1 MVIPVLVH
9 GKGIY
14 DSDAMK
20 MKYTGMVLEGSRIKE
35 MGRFEELSQA
45 YPDVR
50 VMDFSDSYIL
60 PGLVNTHV
68 HLEFT
73 PCRDTYGI
81 YRREDRK
88 ARLARAAEHART
100 LLRSGVTT
108 VRDAGSSM
116 DLVGALSGREAGS
129 EPGTELPRIQAAGMP
144 LTPDGGH
151 LAFLGKTSNST
162 EELIQAVKER
172 KSAGCG
178 CVKLIVSGGQLT
190 PGSIPERDTYSREEI
205 RAAVET
211 AHELGLPTAAHCLTT
226 SSCVNALEAGVDSLE
241 HCACFRRNHR
251 TGLLERCYEPDVME
265 RFCGNNRFFMAGIS
279 NNYHMLDPARDG
291 VKKPDEREAFFL
303 EQEKRE
309 CEIFARLSDLGM
321 RPVIGTDA
329 GCGFTFFHETWL
341 EMELLCRRCGLTP
354 EEVIQAATLEGARAL
369 GLGDFLG
376 MLAPGYEADFIAVER
391 SPLEDIE
398 AFRHVRHVVCRGK
411 IMKQGE

>member
-1 MVIPVLVH
+1 MEIPVLVH

-88 ARLARAAEHART
+88 ARLDRAAEHART

-116 DLVGALSGREAGS
+116 DLAEALSGREAGS
-129 EPGTELPRIQAAGMP
+129 ESKTELPRIQAAGMP

-151 LAFLGKTSNST
+151 LAFLGKTSNGT
-162 EELIQAVKER
+162 EELKQAVKER

-190 PGSIPERDTYSREEI
+190 PGSVPEHDTYSRGEI
-205 RAAVET
+205 QAAVEA

-226 SSCVNALEAGVDSLE
+226 SSYVNAMEAGVDSVE
-241 HCACFRRNHR
+241 HCACFRRNR
-251 TGLLERCYEPDVME
+251 RQGLLERYYEPDVME
-265 RFCGNNRFFMAGIS
+265 AFRGDHRYFMIGIS
-279 NNYHMLDPARDG
+279 NNYHQLDQVREG
-291 VKKPDEREAFFL
+291 VRKPDEREAFLL

-309 CEIFARLSDLGM
+309 CEIFGRLADLGM
-321 RPVIGTDA
+321 RPLVGTDA
-329 GCGFTFFHETWL
+329 GCGYTFLTKPGWRWSFYAGGAALHRRRRFTPPPW
-341 EMELLCRRCGLTP
+341 R
-354 EEVIQAATLEGARAL
+354 
-369 GLGDFLG
+369 
-376 MLAPGYEADFIAVER
+376 APGHWGTGISWGGWLPGMR
-391 SPLEDIE
+391 RISLPQHRIPS
-398 AFRHVRHVVCRGK
+398 R
-411 IMKQGE
+411 I

>member
-162 EELIQAVKER
+162 EELIQA
-172 KSAGCG
+172 
-178 CVKLIVSGGQLT
+178 
-190 PGSIPERDTYSREEI
+190 
-205 RAAVET
+205 
-211 AHELGLPTAAHCLTT
+211 
-226 SSCVNALEAGVDSLE
+226 SS
-241 HCACFRRNHR
+241 
-251 TGLLERCYEPDVME
+251 
-265 RFCGNNRFFMAGIS
+265 
-279 NNYHMLDPARDG
+279 
-291 VKKPDEREAFFL
+291 
-303 EQEKRE
+303 
-309 CEIFARLSDLGM
+309 
-321 RPVIGTDA
+321 
-329 GCGFTFFHETWL
+329 
-341 EMELLCRRCGLTP
+341 
-354 EEVIQAATLEGARAL
+354 
-369 GLGDFLG
+369 
-376 MLAPGYEADFIAVER
+376 
-391 SPLEDIE
+391 
-398 AFRHVRHVVCRGK
+398 
-411 IMKQGE
+411 

>member
-1 MVIPVLVH
+1 MEIPVLVH

-88 ARLARAAEHART
+88 ARLDRAAEHART

-116 DLVGALSGREAGS
+116 DLAEALSGREAGS
-129 EPGTELPRIQAAGMP
+129 EPKTELPRIQAAGMP

-151 LAFLGKTSNST
+151 LAFLGKTSNGT
-162 EELIQAVKER
+162 EELKQAVKER

-190 PGSIPERDTYSREEI
+190 PGSVPEHDTYSRGEI
-205 RAAVET
+205 QAAVEA

-226 SSCVNALEAGVDSLE
+226 SSYVNAMEAGVDSVE
-241 HCACFRRNHR
+241 HCACFRRNR
-251 TGLLERCYEPDVME
+251 RLGLLERYYEPDVME
-265 RFCGNNRFFMAGIS
+265 AFRGDHRYFMIGIS
-279 NNYHMLDPARDG
+279 NNYHQLDQVREG
-291 VKKPDEREAFFL
+291 VRKPDEREAFLL

-309 CEIFARLSDLGM
+309 CEIFGRLADLGM
-321 RPVIGTDA
+321 RPLVGTDA
-329 GCGFTFFHETWL
+329 GCGYTFFDETWL

-354 EEVIQAATLEGARAL
+354 EKAIHAATLEGARAL
-369 GLGDFLG
+369 GYGDFLG
-376 MLAPGYEADFIAVER
+376 RLAPGYEADFIAVAQN
-391 SPLEDIE
+391 PIQDIE
-398 AFRHVRHVVCRGK
+398 AFRHIKHVVCRGK
-411 IMKQGE
+411 IIE

>member
-81 YRREDRK
+81 YRREDGK
-88 ARLARAAEHART
+88 ARLDRAAEHART

-116 DLVGALSGREAGS
+116 DLVEALSGREAGS
-129 EPGTELPRIQAAGMP
+129 EPKTELPRIQAAGMP

-151 LAFLGKTSNST
+151 LAFLGKTSNGT

-178 CVKLIVSGGQLT
+178 CVKLMVSGGQLT
-190 PGSIPERDTYSREEI
+190 PGSVPEHDTYSRGEI
-205 RAAVET
+205 RAAVEA

-226 SSCVNALEAGVDSLE
+226 SSYVNAMEAGVDSVE
-241 HCACFRRNHR
+241 HCACFRRNSR
-251 TGLLERCYEPDVME
+251 LGLLERYYEPDVME
-265 RFCGNNRFFMAGIS
+265 
-279 NNYHMLDPARDG
+279 
-291 VKKPDEREAFFL
+291 AFLL

-309 CEIFARLSDLGM
+309 CEIFGRLADLGM
-321 RPVIGTDA
+321 RPLVGTDA
-329 GCGFTFFHETWL
+329 GCGYTFFDETWL

-354 EEVIQAATLEGARAL
+354 EKAIHAATLEGARAL
-369 GLGDFLG
+369 GYGDFLG
-376 MLAPGYEADFIAVER
+376 RLAPGYEADFIAAAQN
-391 SPLEDIE
+391 PIQDIE
-398 AFRHVRHVVCRGK
+398 AFRHIKHVVCRGK
-411 IMKQGE
+411 IIE

>member
-1 MVIPVLVH
+1 
-9 GKGIY
+9 
-14 DSDAMK
+14 MK
-20 MKYTGMVLEGSRIKE
+20 MKYTGMVLEGSGLR
-35 MGRFEELSQA
+35 RWAALRNWSQA

-88 ARLARAAEHART
+88 ARLAGAAEHART

-162 EELIQAVKER
+162 GGIDTGCKER

-190 PGSIPERDTYSREEI
+190 PGSVPEHDTYSRGEI
-205 RAAVET
+205 RAAVEA
-211 AHELGLPTAAHCLTT
+211 AHELGT
-226 SSCVNALEAGVDSLE
+226 SHG
-241 HCACFRRNHR
+241 
-251 TGLLERCYEPDVME
+251 
-265 RFCGNNRFFMAGIS
+265 
-279 NNYHMLDPARDG
+279 
-291 VKKPDEREAFFL
+291 
-303 EQEKRE
+303 
-309 CEIFARLSDLGM
+309 
-321 RPVIGTDA
+321 
-329 GCGFTFFHETWL
+329 
-341 EMELLCRRCGLTP
+341 
-354 EEVIQAATLEGARAL
+354 
-369 GLGDFLG
+369 
-376 MLAPGYEADFIAVER
+376 
-391 SPLEDIE
+391 SPLPDNQ
-398 AFRHVRHVVCRGK
+398 FL
-411 IMKQGE
+411 